1 MPVQIDTHAL
11 VSPKAALS
19 DGVEVGAYAIIHSG
33 SRIGRDCKIDCYAAI
48 GGAPQDLK
56 YAGEPTTL
64 TIGDRVVVREFVT
77 LNRGTTATGKTT
89 IGNDCLFMTKHHG

>member
-1 MPVQIDTHAL
+1 MPVLVDSHAL
-11 VSPKAALS
+11 VSPKAALA
-19 DGVEVGAYAIIHSG
+19 DGVQVGALAVIEDDVTIGEGTRIGAHAIVHNG
-33 SRIGRDCKIDCYAAI
+33 SRIGRDCKIDSYAAI

-77 LNRGTTATGKTT
+77 LNRGTT
-89 IGNDCLFMTKHHG
+89 